1 MKNNILLLF
10 VFFVSLTN
18 QISAQRIEETPPYF
32 THTDNRSFGGRVH
45 SITVNPVIN
54 DEIIAV
60 HEYGGL
66 WKTSDRGNYW
76 FHLDGLTTIY
86 IRNACYA
93 PDGNVVIATLGKDL
107 NVNNGGGI
115 WKSSDGGSS
124 WFRPENF
131 YPPTNARIT
140 ERISAYGVSYA
151 PDSINKVYVGTD
163 YGIAISRDNGSTWIH
178 QMIENTSPIQWDK
191 RQNAVFSV
199 KALPN
204 GRVIVTTRTGIY
216 LGDENGSPN
225 PNNMPVWTNIRSGN
239 FIFRE
244 ESNNIDVSP
253 LDNNKV
259 FIFQDYTHLLLYDLG
274 TGSWTEIPLPERER
288 YGRGPFIKIGK
299 PVNGGINAIEIWLGQ
314 GNKFF
319 KTILNHIN
327 EASGISINSW
337 VELTQGLHA
346 DAGAL
351 SVDNNFRPILYG
363 CDGGLFKPTNNE
375 ATQWTGAAIANH
387 GMNSFLITNLDGT
400 NYGRLNSNGSSFYF
414 GTQDNSLW
422 SSTDDGL
429 TWPNQ
434 YSDCCEGFHIETR
447 KDALAQGDV
456 TVTYGTVGSGYGIKM
471 SGANFTNKR
480 RIPDLLED
488 GTRLKYGEHAFLI
501 SPNNYI
507 RFCVPPDR
515 SLETYVSTNN
525 CTSWRKKASVTLQ
538 RLGVFQVSNTLS
550 GPIAYAAFKGFR
562 RRQNQDII
570 GLIKFGDLLS
580 RSTYSYTNRNLIYLP
595 DDGSL
600 GQRATEFDWH
610 AVFGIDPN
618 NYQYI
623 IAPDIYNNVIKCSR
637 DGGESWYTDF
647 NLTKEVTQRNK
658 LLLYGGHPYLMQ
670 VTEIAFDPYN
680 PSRILVGTRDAG
692 IIISEDSGNSWS
704 TIPYSENIT
713 YITGFFF
720 KRDNTVMVS
729 SYGRGLWKL
738 TLPGKGFKIPY
749 ELYCLGSCIHRSPFD
764 GQILPDP
771 ADWESRKVILF
782 FNGRINGIAL
792 SDGKIKML
800 TATPGT
806 YYKSFLGNSAEDIQP
821 YFKESKTG
829 VGFSDLKGCSIATE
843 NKEMIK
849 GIIFEG
855 EKIVGIISG
864 YEEFNEELKQYPK
877 EYVKEDITEPT
888 DLPYLSLSTNLPSS
902 GMPVVGEDGIVN
914 IYASGFNYKSQKSSY
929 VYILLD
935 ESTIEKGY
943 PIKKDGTVKYQFTLP
958 SDLDMGMHTI
968 KVLQNINRNNIY
980 AECEFIKSAI
990 DNFEKE
996 E

>member
-18 QISAQRIEETPPYF
+18 QISAQRIEETPPNLIP
-32 THTDNRSFGGRVH
+32 HSPGKCGGRVH

-76 FHLDGLTTIY
+76 YHLDGLTTIY
-86 IRNACYA
+86 VNDAHYA
-93 PDGNVVIATLGKDL
+93 HDGNVVIATLGRDL
-107 NVNNGGGI
+107 HVDNKGGI
-115 WKSSDGGSS
+115 WKSSDGGNN
-124 WFRPENF
+124 WFRPSN
-131 YPPTNARIT
+131 YNPPQNSRIP
-140 ERISAYGVSYA
+140 ERISAYGISFA
-151 PDSINKVYVGTD
+151 PDSLNKIYVGTD
-163 YGIAISRDNGSTWIH
+163 YGIAISRDNGDSWTH
-178 QMIENTSPIQWDK
+178 QMLENRSALNNDK
-191 RQNAVFSV
+191 SQNAVRSV
-199 KALPN
+199 KALTN
-204 GRVIVTTRTGIY
+204 GRVIVTTKTGIY
-216 LGDENGSPN
+216 LGDENRSTDPN
-225 PNNMPVWTNIRSGN
+225 HMPVWTNIRPGN
-239 FIFRE
+239 PIFRKE
-244 ESNNIDVSP
+244 TNNIDVSP

-288 YGRGPFIKIGK
+288 YGRGPFVKIGK
-299 PVNGGINAIEIWLGQ
+299 PYNGGRDAIEIWLGQ
-314 GNKFF
+314 GNKFY
-319 KTILNHIN
+319 KQILNNIS
-327 EASGISINSW
+327 EASGMTASSWTLIN
-337 VELTQGLHA
+337 QGLHA

-351 SVDNNFRPILYG
+351 AFDNNFRPILYG
-363 CDGGLFKPTNNE
+363 CDGGLFKPQNNE
-375 ATQWTGAAIANH
+375 ATQWIGATIENH
-387 GMNSFLITNLDGT
+387 GMNSFLITDVAGT
-400 NYGRLNSNGSSFYF
+400 NYERLNYAGHRTSLYF

-422 SSTDDGL
+422 SSADEGQ
-429 TWPNQ
+429 TWPHR
-434 YSDCCEGFHIETR
+434 DCCEGYYLEVRNSART
-447 KDALAQGDV
+447 QEDV
-456 TVTYGTVGSGYGIKM
+456 TVTYATVGSGYGIKM
-471 SGANFTNKR
+471 SDANFSNKR
-480 RIPDLLED
+480 NVPELL
-488 GTRLKYGEHAFLI
+488 GNRTRLKYAGHAFLI

-515 SLETYVSTNN
+515 NLETYVSTNN
-525 CTSWRKKASVTLQ
+525 CATWSKKATISLQ
-538 RLGVFQVSNTLS
+538 HKGIFQVSNSSS
-550 GPIAYAAFKGFR
+550 GPIVYSAFKGLR
-562 RRQNQDII
+562 RRQNKEII
-570 GLIKFGDLLS
+570 GLMRFGDLFS
-580 RSTYSYTNRNLIYLP
+580 RETYSYTNRNLIYLP
-595 DDGSL
+595 DSGSI

-610 AVFGIDPN
+610 AIFGVDPN
-618 NYQYI
+618 NYQYL
-623 IAPDIYNNVIKCSR
+623 IAPDIYNNVVKCTR
-637 DGGESWYTDF
+637 DGGRSWYTDF
-647 NLTKEVTQRNK
+647 NLTREVTQGDN
-658 LLLYGGHPYLMQ
+658 LLLSGGHPYYMQ

-849 GIIFEG
+849 GIILEG
-855 EKIVGIISG
+855 EKIAGIISG
-864 YEEFNEELKQYPK
+864 YEQFNEELKQYPK
-877 EYVKEDITEPT
+877 EYVKEDLTEPT
-888 DLPYLSLSTNLPSS
+888 DLPYLTLSTNLPSS
-902 GMPVVGEDGIVN
+902 GMPVVGEDGILN
-914 IYASGFNYKSQKSSY
+914 IFARGFNYKSQKSSY

-935 ESTIEKGY
+935 ESTIEKAY
-943 PIKKDGTVKYQFTLP
+943 PIKKDGTVKYQCNLSP
-958 SDLDMGMHTI
+958 DLAMGMHTI
-968 KVLQNINRNNIY
+968 KLIQNINGNNIY

>member
-1 MKNNILLLF
+1 MKNYLLLLLIF
-10 VFFVSLTN
+10 IVSMFLE
-18 QISAQRIEETPPYF
+18 ISAQRIEEFPPYF
-32 THTDNRSFGGRVH
+32 THTDNRSYGGRVH

-60 HEYGGL
+60 HEFGGL
-66 WKTSDRGNYW
+66 WKTLDRGNYW
-76 FHLDGLTTIY
+76 FHLDGLTTIF
-86 IRNACYA
+86 IRNACYS
-93 PDGNVVIATLGKDL
+93 PDGNTVIATLEKDL
-107 NVNNGGGI
+107 HVNNNGGI
-115 WKSSDGGSS
+115 WKSSDGGNS
-124 WFRPENF
+124 WFRPGNF
-131 YPPTNARIT
+131 YPPTSARIP

-151 PDSINKVYVGTD
+151 PDSANKVYVGTD
-163 YGIAISRDNGSTWIH
+163 YGIAISRDNGSTWTH
-178 QMIENTSPIQWDK
+178 QMLENISPIQWDRK
-191 RQNAVFSV
+191 QNAVFSV
-199 KALPN
+199 KALSN
-204 GRVIVTTRTGIY
+204 RRVIVTTRTGIY
-216 LGDENGSPN
+216 LGDENGSSN
-225 PNNMPVWTNIRSGN
+225 PDNMPVWTNIRPGN

-259 FIFQDYTHLLLYDLG
+259 FIFRDYTHLLLFDVS
-274 TGSWTEIPLPERER
+274 TNHWTEIPLPVRGDNM

-299 PVNGGINAIEIWLGQ
+299 PVNGGSNAIEIWLGQ

-327 EASGISINSW
+327 EASGISVSSW

-351 SVDNNFRPILYG
+351 ALGNNFRPILYG

-375 ATQWTGAAIANH
+375 ATQWTGAAIAYH
-387 GMNSFLITNLDGT
+387 GMNSFLITDLDGT

-480 RIPDLLED
+480 SVPDLLED

-525 CTSWRKKASVTLQ
+525 CTSWRKKASVSLQ

-550 GPIAYAAFKGFR
+550 GPVAYAAFKGLR
-562 RRQNQDII
+562 RYQNKDII
-570 GLIKFGDLLS
+570 GLMRFDDLLS
-580 RSTYSYTNRNLIYLP
+580 RTTYSYTNRNLIYLP
-595 DDGSL
+595 DNGSF

-610 AVFGIDPN
+610 AVFGVDPN
-618 NYQYI
+618 NSQYL
-623 IAPDIYNNVIKCSR
+623 IAPDIYNNVVKCSR
-637 DGGESWYTDF
+637 DGGRSWYTDD
-647 NLTKEVTQRNK
+647 NLTREVTRNNK
-658 LLLYGGHPYLMQ
+658 LLLYGNHPYLMQ

-692 IIISEDSGNSWS
+692 IIMSEDGGNSWS

-720 KRDNTVMVS
+720 KRDNTVIVS

-738 TLPGKGFKIPY
+738 TLPSNELTIPY
-749 ELYCLGSCIHRSPFD
+749 NLYCLGSCIHRSPFD
-764 GQILPDP
+764 DRILPDP
-771 ADWESRKVILF
+771 ADWNSRNIILF
-782 FNGRINGIAL
+782 YNGRVNGIAL

-800 TATPGT
+800 TVTPGT
-806 YYKSFLGNSAEDIQP
+806 YYKSFLGNAAEDIQP

-829 VGFSDLKGCSIATE
+829 VGFSDLKGCVIAEE
-843 NKEMIK
+843 NKEIIK

-855 EKIVGIISG
+855 EKIAGIISG
-864 YEEFNEELKQYPK
+864 YEEFNEELKQFPK
-877 EYVKEDITEPT
+877 EYVKEDISEPN
-888 DLPYLSLSTNLPSS
+888 LPYLSLSTTLPSS
-902 GMPVVGEDGIVN
+902 GTPVVGEDGIVN
-914 IYASGFNYKSQKSSY
+914 IEARNFIYNSKTASS

-935 ESTIEKGY
+935 ENTIEKRY
-943 PIKKDGTVKYQFTLP
+943 PIRKDGVVKYQVKVSAELG
-958 SDLDMGMHTI
+958 LGKHTI
-968 KVLQNINRNNIY
+968 KLVQNINGNNIY
-980 AECEFIKSAI
+980 ADGEFIKSAI
-990 DNFEKE
+990 DNFEK
-996 E
+996 